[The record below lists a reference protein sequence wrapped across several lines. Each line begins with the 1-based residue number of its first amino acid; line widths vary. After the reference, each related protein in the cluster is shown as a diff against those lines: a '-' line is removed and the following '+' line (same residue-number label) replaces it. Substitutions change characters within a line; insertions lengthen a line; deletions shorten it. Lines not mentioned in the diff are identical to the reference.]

1 MKKLFVALLA
11 VAGLTACFNEEVVNV
26 ADQRT
31 PIAFDS
37 FVDKATRSE
46 DPSTTTESLD
56 GFDVWGFMNEVE
68 GKVFENED
76 VTKPNGVWTYTNTQY
91 WTPGNKYYFAAV
103 APMNSA
109 NVVVDTTEANKLGLG
124 VIGFTNVDGTEDLLY
139 SAVGPIEAPALG
151 ATTAQKVQFQFNHLL
166 SKVRFSFTNGFNND
180 LAYIKVTNIR
190 MEVPQTAE
198 LAVNT
203 ADWWVGDKWT
213 KHAGNIVLEFGD
225 MENLEVHMTEKTY
238 SAYERLTIPA
248 AATKSYNV
256 TFDVELYMGTV
267 LAYSNTM
274 TTTIE
279 GVALQMGKA
288 YNFHAT
294 INHENIT
301 PDGTELLPIEFDVIE
316 VKNWETEVEY
326 DGGVIETKNYATA
339 LAETLAAGGEV
350 TLSQDVALTEPLVV
364 PAGVNATI
372 NLNGFDIT
380 GTGDVFEVAGGTL
393 TINGDGE
400 IYAATDNGEP
410 YCAVWAYGN
419 AVVNINGGTYKVGY
433 PTGDYN
439 DLIYAK
445 DSAVIN
451 IHGGEFYNSG
461 KENSFVLNVKDG
473 SAADINVYGGAFEKF
488 NPANNN
494 SEGANTNFVADGLC
508 ATQLGDWYYVGDI
521 RLTEDITLSGDELN
535 VASGNNVNLDLN
547 GKTLTVSALDPIK
560 NNGKMTIANGKVVAN
575 YGENTRRCIY
585 NYGEMTINGVEFVQ
599 TYDQKGA
606 AINNEGKM
614 IINDATVNAVFYSIW
629 NSGANAELT
638 INGGTYT
645 TTNNVDLRDTWAY
658 AVLCRNGAKMTI
670 NGGSFVGNHGAIAA
684 IYWSAGFLGFAEIN
698 WKGAAKSVA
707 IASVLYVIMF
717 GVNLVGQSCGIESMN
732 YFYSYKPEGNS
743 LLELF
748 WSFIPV
754 RGLYL
759 ALPCVVIAAIWTSFV
774 NMCAKLV
781 RYIKK

>member
-31 PIAFDS
+31 PISFDS

-46 DPSTTTESLD
+46 DPSTTTESLA
-56 GFDVWGFMNEVE
+56 GFDVWGFMNEVD

-76 VTKPNGVWTYTNTQY
+76 VTKRTDGWGYDNTQY
-91 WTPGNKYYFAAV
+91 WTPGNDYYFAAV

-109 NVVVDTTEANKLGLG
+109 NVVVDTKDASELGLG

-166 SKVRFSFTNGFNND
+166 SKVRFSFTNGFNNE

-190 MEVPQTAE
+190 MEVPQTAK

-203 ADWWVGDKWT
+203 ADWWVGDKWAE
-213 KHAGNIVLEFGD
+213 HAGNIVLEFGD
-225 MENLEVHMTEKTY
+225 MENPEVHMNDKTY

-248 AATKSYNV
+248 AATQSYNV
-256 TFDVELYMGTV
+256 IFDVELYMGTV

-326 DGGVIETKNYATA
+326 NGGVIETNNAVATEDELVAAVAAGLDVVLAKDIELTQTLTFGAVTRAAEVAEYTLDLNGKTLKNANTTGETDVIIVAAGAKLTICGEGVVEAVTGGDGYAVISEGELVINGGTYKSGVDA
-339 LAETLAAGGEV
+339 NNEPNAVVYARGNGKVFVNGGYFPNDNVSKYVLNKKDADRATTVIEVRGGKFENFDPANNAAENAGTNFVAEGYFSLRNGNVYEVVELAGNITLADNV
-350 TLSQDVALTEPLVV
+350 VLSAPLLVK
-364 PAGVNATI
+364 NDLTI
-372 NLNGFDIT
+372 NLNSFNISSAS
-380 GTGDVFEVAGGTL
+380 DVFEVAAGTL
-393 TINGDGE
+393 NIVGEGE
-400 IYAATDNGEP
+400 IFAATDNGEP

-419 AVVNINGGTYKVGY
+419 AVVNIYGGEYKIGF
-433 PTGDYN
+433 PEGDYN

-445 DSAVIN
+445 DNAKIN
-451 IHGGEFYNSG
+451 IYGGKYYNSG
-461 KENSFVLNVKDG
+461 RENSFVLNLKDG

-494 SEGANTNFVADGLC
+494 SEGANTNFVAAGFK
-508 ATQLGDWYYVGDI
+508 AVQNGDWFD
-521 RLTEDITLSGDELN
+521 
-535 VASGNNVNLDLN
+535 
-547 GKTLTVSALDPIK
+547 
-560 NNGKMTIANGKVVAN
+560 VVA
-575 YGENTRRCIY
+575 
-585 NYGEMTINGVEFVQ
+585 
-599 TYDQKGA
+599 
-606 AINNEGKM
+606 
-614 IINDATVNAVFYSIW
+614 
-629 NSGANAELT
+629 
-638 INGGTYT
+638 
-645 TTNNVDLRDTWAY
+645 
-658 AVLCRNGAKMTI
+658 AK
-670 NGGSFVGNHGAIAA
+670 
-684 IYWSAGFLGFAEIN
+684 
-698 WKGAAKSVA
+698 
-707 IASVLYVIMF
+707 
-717 GVNLVGQSCGIESMN
+717 
-732 YFYSYKPEGNS
+732 
-743 LLELF
+743 
-748 WSFIPV
+748 
-754 RGLYL
+754 
-759 ALPCVVIAAIWTSFV
+759 
-774 NMCAKLV
+774 
-781 RYIKK
+781 